1 MEASILKIL
10 SDAGLGLG
18 ALIALVI
25 VVIYQLKYMEK
36 MGKSIEENTSATKE
50 LTTAVREFRE
60 TDKDV
65 IKAVEYCKSRQDI

>member
-1 MEASILKIL
+1 MEASLIKIL

-36 MGKSIEENTSATKE
+36 MGKSIEENTLATKE
-50 LTTAVREFRE
+50 LTSAVKDFRE
-60 TDKDV
+60 TDREV
-65 IKAVEYCKSRQDI
+65 IKAVEYCKSKNV